1 MKKIMMMVV
10 VFALSATAAAKEWKT
25 VRIGVE
31 GAYPPFSYTTESGEV
46 KGFDIDIANALCQ
59 SMKVKCKMVPQDW
72 DGMIPSLLSRKFDAI
87 IASMSITEERK
98 QKVDFTDKYYHTP
111 VRFVRK
117 KGADIAIS
125 PEGLKGKVVGVQRST
140 TSDRYLTDVYGEAV
154 TIKRYS
160 TQDEAYLDM
169 KAGRLDLLLGDIIP
183 LSDGFLKK
191 EGGDNYEFFG
201 PTISDQKWFGEGI
214 GIAIRKQNKDLKDLF
229 NKAIKQIRADGT
241 YDKIQKR
248 YFDFDIYG
256 Q

>member
-1 MKKIMMMVV
+1 MKKIVMMAIALMV
-10 VFALSATAAAKEWKT
+10 SATAVAKEWKT

-59 SMKVKCKMVPQDW
+59 AMQVKCKMVPQDW

-98 QKVDFTDKYYHTP
+98 QKVDFSDKYYHTP

-117 KGADIAIS
+117 KGEDISIS

-140 TSDRYLTDVYGEAV
+140 TSDRYLTDVYGSAV

-191 EGGDNYEFFG
+191 EGGDAFEFIG
-201 PTISDQKWFGEGI
+201 PAISDQQWFGEGI
-214 GIAIRKQNKDLKDLF
+214 GIAVRKQNKDLKAMF